1 MSQQVRHVV
10 PGKPRAL
17 KKLDQ
22 GLLGLRNRASGPYM
36 LDHPGQDVTDALVQT
51 ITLPNGMYMIL

>member
-1 MSQQVRHVV
+1 M
-10 PGKPRAL
+10 

-22 GLLGLRNRASGPYM
+22 GVLGLRILVP
-36 LDHPGQDVTDALVQT
+36 DPGQDVTDALVQA